1 MTQPAKIN
9 FKLYQGSTF
18 LETLRWET
26 STKTYKPISA
36 ITRAAPAVIT
46 ATAHGVPN
54 GWRVRVTNVLG
65 MTDINSADTYHTATV
80 LSPNTI
86 ELNQVNALGYK
97 DYVSGGVLEY
107 NQPVDLAGFTARMQ
121 LREKLDSATTIVELT
136 TENGGITID
145 NTLKT
150 ITIQIAAS
158 ATALYEFSSAVYS
171 LEMVSSGGQ
180 VTPFAS
186 GTITL
191 VKEVTR

>member
-1 MTQPAKIN
+1 MPAKIN

-26 STKTYKPISA
+26 GTKVYKPISG
-36 ITRAAPAVIT
+36 ITRAAPCVIT
-46 ATAHGVPN
+46 SAAHGVPS
-54 GWRVRVTNVLG
+54 GWRVKVTNVLG
-65 MTDINSADTYHTATV
+65 MLDINSQDNYHQATV
-80 LSPNTI
+80 VSANTI
-86 ELNQVNALGYK
+86 ELNSVNSLGYK
-97 DYVSGGVLEY
+97 DYVSGGVIEY
-107 NQPVDLAGFTARMQ
+107 NQPADLTGMTARMQ
-121 LREKLDSATTIVELT
+121 LREKLDSSTVIVELT

-145 NTLKT
+145 NTTKT
-150 ITIQIAAS
+150 ISLTLS
-158 ATALYEFSSAVYS
+158 ATATAAYTFSNAVYS